1 MGIYNLFIR
10 VKMKMKMKNTKFK
23 INVISACLLSTFS
36 MSSFAADEHKSIE
49 KITVI
54 GEKIERSLKDT
65 TSSVSVLS
73 EEEINSSQFKSVT
86 EIISEIANVVTLSGA
101 VPDIR
106 GVSGNGG
113 AGGFNSISGGAKGRV
128 STLIDGVAQPF
139 VADRT
144 GDSGMW
150 DIEQIEVYRGP
161 QSTTNG
167 RNSIAGAIYIKTKDP
182 TEDWEGA
189 ARVSYRNQ
197 DRYVDTSA
205 VISGPLTDTVS
216 FRLSAQKLDADTMTD
231 DTEYESNPANYDLN
245 AIDSTNIR
253 AKLQWQ
259 AQDDLTF
266 LLTHSSSNEQ
276 GDTGRVYYEADD
288 IDSHNR
294 IFFRDIETDV
304 ETTSIDADYEINDY
318 WHLEVLIAN
327 MNYDYGFQTYQE
339 DPDDTQILTFSETNL
354 TIDAKLSFG
363 QQQDTTKGFVGL
375 AYFEREHDLESSN
388 AYIYSGNDESD
399 SLALYGEVSFDI
411 TENLSVITGARLEK
425 ETQLRNFV
433 YGSIDATLDNDT
445 NIFLPKVVLQYDW
458 DEATTVAISARKGYN
473 AAGGALNFTEGDY
486 YYFDEEE
493 VNTYEISTR
502 SRFSD
507 GEIFLSTNLF
517 YNDYDGYQALSS
529 TRYITNMDKTTTYG
543 LEVDL
548 KAFVTEDFKVN
559 AGLGLLKTKINDAGE
574 DYPGVDG
581 NELNSAPTI
590 TANLGAKYWLSN
602 EFHVGASV
610 SYVDEYFGD
619 FSNDEEQIAGG
630 YSLVRMQSTYEL
642 DNWLVSAFVNNVFD
656 EEAVVTRVASS
667 TSYPT
672 GYVSVT
678 DPRNMGVSVT
688 YRF

>member
-1 MGIYNLFIR
+1 
-10 VKMKMKMKNTKFK
+10 
-23 INVISACLLSTFS
+23 
-36 MSSFAADEHKSIE
+36 MSSLAADEEKNSIE
-49 KITVI
+49 SITVI

-73 EEEINSSQFKSVT
+73 EEELNSSQFKSVT
-86 EIISEIANVVTLSGA
+86 EIISEIANVITLSGA

-139 VADRT
+139 VADKT
-144 GDSGMW
+144 GDMGMW
-150 DIEQIEVYRGP
+150 DLEQVEVYRGP

-167 RNSIAGAIYIKTKDP
+167 RNSIAGAIYLKTKDP
-182 TEDWEGA
+182 TKDWEGA
-189 ARVSYRNQ
+189 ARVSYRNE

-205 VISGPLTDTVS
+205 VISGPITDTLS
-216 FRLSAQKLDADTMTD
+216 FRLSAQKLDAQTVTD
-231 DTEYESNPANYDLN
+231 DTEYESNPADYDLN
-245 AIDSTNIR
+245 AIDSTNVR

-304 ETTSIDADYEINDY
+304 ETTSLTADYKINDA
-318 WHLEVLIAN
+318 WRLEVLLAN
-327 MNYDYGFQTYQE
+327 MDYDYGFKTYQE
-339 DPDDTQILTFSETNL
+339 DPNQTQILTFSENNL
-354 TIDAKLSFG
+354 TLDAKLSFG
-363 QQQDTTKGFVGL
+363 QQEDKTKGFIGL
-375 AYFEREHDLESSN
+375 AYFEREHDLESSE
-388 AYIYSGNDESD
+388 AYIYYGNDESD
-399 SLALYGEVSFDI
+399 SLALYGEVSFDL
-411 TENLSVITGARLEK
+411 TENFSIITGARLEK

-433 YGSIDATLDNDT
+433 YSSIDATLDNDT
-445 NIFLPKVVLQYDW
+445 NIFLPKLVLQYDVS
-458 DEATTVAISARKGYN
+458 EETTVSLSARKGYN

-502 SRFSD
+502 SSLAD
-507 GEIFLSTNLF
+507 GDVFLSANLF

-543 LEVDL
+543 LEIDL
-548 KAFVTEDFKVN
+548 KASVTEDFKVN
-559 AGLGLLKTKINDAGE
+559 AGLGLLKTKINDAGD

-581 NELNSAPTI
+581 NELNSAPAI
-590 TANLGAKYWLSN
+590 TANLGAKYWITN
-602 EFHVGASV
+602 ELHVGASI
-610 SYVDEYFGD
+610 SYVDEYYGD
-619 FSNDEEQIAGG
+619 FSNDEEQIAGD
-630 YSLVRMQSTYEL
+630 YALVRMQSTYEL
-642 DNWLVSAFVNNVFD
+642 DNWLVTAFVNNVFD
-656 EEAVVTRVASS
+656 EEAVVTNVASS
-667 TSYPT
+667 TTYPT

-678 DPRNMGVSVT
+678 DPRNMGVSAT
-688 YRF
+688 YKF